1 MCVFLKSMCLKFLLR
16 DAFERLLCWLDH
28 WLSCMLDC
36 IYVCVFHSWKTGF
49 KKWLDTSSIPP
60 RHFAVSRDSSAVSY
74 RFPYSF
80 WIPGG
85 SIEKAPASSIA
96 SRHLV
101 DRSSFCSWIWWVVPR
116 YLLDTSA
123 VDDHFLDTDLD
134 SFLNTSRHLHLSSF
148 TKGLYIHSSRSDS
161 HFFVLSQFVRTCLS
175 PKHSLSHS
183 KPLPLWFFK
192 LFQDS
197 SSLGKFLIS
206 YSSCISCF
214 ET

>member
-1 MCVFLKSMCLKFLLR
+1 MFLRSTCLNFFLK
-16 DAFERLLCWLDH
+16 DDFERLLCWLNH

-36 IYVCVFHSWKTGF
+36 IHVCVFHSWETGF

-60 RHFAVSRDSSAVSY
+60 RHLAICRDSSAVSY
-74 RFPYSF
+74 RFLDSSL
-80 WIPGG
+80 ILGG
-85 SIEKAPASSIA
+85 SIEKALTSSIA

-101 DRSSFCSWIWWVVPR
+101 DWLSFCSSIWWVFPQ

-123 VDDHFLDTDLD
+123 VNDHFLDTYLD
-134 SFLNTSRHLHLSSF
+134 SFLDTSRHLHLSRS
-148 TKGLYIHSSRSDS
+148 TEGLYIPSSQSVCTGS
-161 HFFVLSQFVRTCLS
+161 S

-183 KPLPLWFFK
+183 KPLPLRFFK

-206 YSSCISCF
+206 HSSCISCF

>member
-1 MCVFLKSMCLKFLLR
+1 MCVCVCVFLKSMCLKFLLR
-16 DAFERLLCWLDH
+16 DDFERLLCWLDH
-28 WLSCMLDC
+28 WLRCMLDC

-60 RHFAVSRDSSAVSY
+60 WHFAISRDSSAVSY

-134 SFLNTSRHLHLSSF
+134 SFLNTSQHLHLSSF
-148 TKGLYIHSSRSDS
+148 TKGLYIHSLRSDS
-161 HFFVLSQFVRTCLS
+161 HFFDLSQFVRTCSS
-175 PKHSLSHS
+175 PKHSLSLTPNLFLCDFS
-183 KPLPLWFFK
+183 SFFK
-192 LFQDS
+192 ILLLLVSF
-197 SSLGKFLIS
+197 
-206 YSSCISCF
+206 
-214 ET
+214 